1 MKTVVLTFL
10 IALSTAAWA
19 DDKQDQKNVY
29 DVFREWMKPSS
40 GATEDEQ
47 VTARIKRSMANLLYP
62 VDMSS
67 FARPD
72 QERRGAAGGRNGSN
86 GRTWLSA
93 QQHSDCLCQS

>member
-1 MKTVVLTFL
+1 MKAAVLSLL

-19 DDKQDQKNVY
+19 DDKQDQRDVY
-29 DVFREWMKPSS
+29 DVFREWMKPSN
-40 GATEDEQ
+40 GATVDQQ

-72 QERRGAAGGRNGSN
+72 
-86 GRTWLSA
+86 
-93 QQHSDCLCQS
+93 